1 MFKLRVPFQLSEV
14 QFNVDLTDCAVR
26 RPSGPCKELT
36 RGGGPALLVPL
47 WPVLQSPSQAGT
59 AGLGQRRL
67 LCYHQAACVTF
78 SFDSL
83 VSLKLT
89 KFRRGRE
96 RRLWLVQGSRT
107 PTKCFARG
115 GRSLA
120 VHFILDMYKIRID

>member
-36 RGGGPALLVPL
+36 RAGGPALLVPL

-67 LCYHQAACVTF
+67 LCYHQAACAPF
-78 SFDSL
+78 L
-83 VSLKLT
+83 LT
-89 KFRRGRE
+89 LWFLSSSQSSEGEGSGGFGLCRRAE
-96 RRLWLVQGSRT
+96 PPPNAL
-107 PTKCFARG
+107 RG
-115 GRSLA
+115 GEG
-120 VHFILDMYKIRID
+120 V